1 MKAWQIIVG
10 ILVILV
16 IFAIAVVSWGI
27 RVNNT
32 IIAKEQAVGESWGN
46 VQSSYQRRAD
56 LIPNLVETVKGYATH
71 EREVFAQVTEAR
83 ARATSLNI
91 GIGELTPE
99 KLMQLEQAQ
108 QTLSAGIGRLLA
120 VAENYP
126 QLRASE
132 NFKELQVQLEGT
144 ENRINVARNR
154 YNASCKDYNTYIKLF
169 FQRIIAGLRGS
180 QPKPYFEAEAGA
192 EVAPEVRF

>member
-1 MKAWQIIVG
+1 MKAWQIIIG

-16 IFAIAVVSWGI
+16 ILAIAVISWGI

-32 IIAKEQAVGESWGN
+32 IIAKEQAVEESWGN

-56 LIPNLVETVKGYATH
+56 LIPNLVETVKGYAKH
-71 EREVFAQVTEAR
+71 EREVFAEVTESR

-91 GIGELTPE
+91 DIGELTPE
-99 KLMQLEQAQ
+99 KLMQLQQAQ
-108 QTLSAGIGRLLA
+108 QALSAGIGRLLA

-132 NFKELQVQLEGT
+132 NFKDLQVQLEGT

-169 FQRIIAGLRGS
+169 FQRIIAGMRGS
-180 QPKPYFEAEAGA
+180 QPKPYFEAEVGA

>member
-16 IFAIAVVSWGI
+16 ILAIAVISWGI

-32 IIAKEQAVGESWGN
+32 IIAKEQTAEESWGN

-56 LIPNLVETVKGYATH
+56 LIPNLVEMVKGYAKH

-83 ARATSLNI
+83 AKATSMNI
-91 GIGELTPE
+91 NLGELTPE
-99 KLMQLEQAQ
+99 KLAQLQQAQ
-108 QTLSAGIGRLLA
+108 QALSAGIGRLLA
-120 VAENYP
+120 IAENYP
-126 QLRASE
+126 QLKASD
-132 NFKELQVQLEGT
+132 NFRDLQVQLEGT

-154 YNASCKDYNTYIKLF
+154 YNAACKNYNTYIKLF
-169 FQRIIAGLRGS
+169 LQSIIAGIRGS

>member
-1 MKAWQIIVG
+1 MKAWHIIVG

-32 IIAKEQAVGESWGN
+32 IIAKEQAVEESWGN

-56 LIPNLVETVKGYATH
+56 LIPNLVETVKGYAKH

-91 GIGELTPE
+91 DIGELTPE
-99 KLMQLEQAQ
+99 KLMQLQQAQ
-108 QTLSAGIGRLLA
+108 QALSAGIGRLLA

-132 NFKELQVQLEGT
+132 NFKDLQVQLEGT

-169 FQRIIAGLRGS
+169 FQRIIASMRGS
-180 QPKPYFEAEAGA
+180 QPKPYFEAEVGA

>member
-1 MKAWQIIVG
+1 MKVWHIIVG
-10 ILVILV
+10 ILVIVV
-16 IFAIAVVSWGI
+16 ILAIGVVSWGI

-32 IIAKEQAVGESWGN
+32 IIAKEQAVEESWGN

-56 LIPNLVETVKGYATH
+56 LIPNLVETVKGYAKH
-71 EREVFAQVTEAR
+71 EREVFSEVTEAR
-83 ARATSLNI
+83 AKATSLNI
-91 GIGELTPE
+91 DLGELTAE
-99 KLMQLEQAQ
+99 KLTQLQQAQ
-108 QTLSAGIGRLLA
+108 QALSAGIGRLLA
-120 VAENYP
+120 IAENYP

-132 NFKELQVQLEGT
+132 NFKDLQVQLEGT

-169 FQRIIAGLRGS
+169 FQRIIAGMRGS

>member
-16 IFAIAVVSWGI
+16 ILAIAVISWGI
-27 RVNNT
+27 RVNNS
-32 IIAKEQAVGESWGN
+32 IIAKEQTVEESWGN

-56 LIPNLVETVKGYATH
+56 LIPNLVETVKGYAKH

-83 ARATSLNI
+83 AKATSMNI
-91 GIGELTPE
+91 NLGELTPE
-99 KLMQLEQAQ
+99 KLAQLQQAQ
-108 QTLSAGIGRLLA
+108 QALSAGIGRLLA

-132 NFKELQVQLEGT
+132 NFKDLQVQLEGT

-154 YNASCKDYNTYIKLF
+154 YNAACKNYNTYIKLF
-169 FQRIIAGLRGS
+169 FQRIIAGMRGS

>member
-16 IFAIAVVSWGI
+16 IFTIAVVSWGI

-91 GIGELTPE
+91 DIGELTPE
-99 KLMQLEQAQ
+99 KLIELQQAQ

-132 NFKELQVQLEGT
+132 NFRDLQVQLEGT

-154 YNASCKDYNTYIKLF
+154 YNASSRDYNTYIRLF
-169 FQRIIAGLRGS
+169 FQRIIAGMRGS

>member
-1 MKAWQIIVG
+1 MKAWHIIVG
-10 ILVILV
+10 ILVIIV
-16 IFAIAVVSWGI
+16 ILAIALVSWGI

-32 IIAKEQAVGESWGN
+32 IIAKEQAVEESWGN

-56 LIPNLVETVKGYATH
+56 LIPNLVETVKGYAKH
-71 EREVFAQVTEAR
+71 EREVFSEVTEAR
-83 ARATSLNI
+83 AKATSLNI
-91 GIGELTPE
+91 NLGELTAE
-99 KLMQLEQAQ
+99 RLTQLQQAQ
-108 QTLSAGIGRLLA
+108 QALSAGIGRLLA
-120 VAENYP
+120 IAENYP

-132 NFKELQVQLEGT
+132 NFKDLQVQLEGT

-169 FQRIIAGLRGS
+169 FQRIIASMRGS

>member
-1 MKAWQIIVG
+1 MKAWHIIVG

-32 IIAKEQAVGESWGN
+32 IIAKEQAVEESWGN

-56 LIPNLVETVKGYATH
+56 LIPNLVETVKGYAKH

-91 GIGELTPE
+91 DIGELTPE
-99 KLMQLEQAQ
+99 KLMQLQQAQ
-108 QTLSAGIGRLLA
+108 QALSAGIGRLLA

-132 NFKELQVQLEGT
+132 NFKDLQVQLEGT

-154 YNASCKDYNTYIKLF
+154 YNAACKDYNIYIKRF
-169 FQRIIAGLRGS
+169 FENIIAGFRGS
-180 QPKPYFEAEAGA
+180 QPKPYFEAEVGA

>member
-1 MKAWQIIVG
+1 MKAWHIIVG
-10 ILVILV
+10 VLVILV
-16 IFAIAVVSWGI
+16 IFAVAIVGWGI

-32 IIAKEQAVGESWGN
+32 IIAKEQTAEESWGN

-56 LIPNLVETVKGYATH
+56 LIPNLVEMVKGYAKH

-83 ARATSLNI
+83 AKATSLNI
-91 GIGELTPE
+91 EIGEVTPE
-99 KLMQLEQAQ
+99 KLMQLQQAQ
-108 QTLSAGIGRLLA
+108 QALSTGIGRLLA

-126 QLRASE
+126 QLKASD
-132 NFKELQVQLEGT
+132 NFRDLQVQLEGT

-169 FQRIIAGLRGS
+169 FQRIIAGMRGS
-180 QPKPYFEAEAGA
+180 QPKPYFEAETGA

>member
-1 MKAWQIIVG
+1 MKAWHIIVG
-10 ILVILV
+10 ILVIIV
-16 IFAIAVVSWGI
+16 ILAIALVSWGI

-32 IIAKEQAVGESWGN
+32 IIAKEQAVEESWGN

-56 LIPNLVETVKGYATH
+56 LIPNLVETVKGYAKH
-71 EREVFAQVTEAR
+71 EREVFSEVTEAR
-83 ARATSLNI
+83 AKATSLNI
-91 GIGELTPE
+91 NLGELTAE
-99 KLMQLEQAQ
+99 RLTQLQQAQ
-108 QTLSAGIGRLLA
+108 QALSAGIGRLLA
-120 VAENYP
+120 IAENYP

-132 NFKELQVQLEGT
+132 NFKDLQVQLEGT

-169 FQRIIAGLRGS
+169 FQRIIAGMRGS